1 MPLSSLSFFTPSCRS
16 SEAIGDD
23 GCHRTYYFGHHYL
36 SNTFIASSSSSSS
49 TFHHPASASSP
60 YRYLEVDDTSTLP
73 TPTPGT
79 ISTTYRQ
86 LSTEIIR
93 SLNRNPDPNYR
104 DYFPISSITTT
115 QTQSPTGETS
125 EVGHSSSSSSSS
137 DDDDAAVALKSFLRG
152 TTRNSKSGDDSFA
165 PVELFQAINML
176 QHQVVDNYLD
186 VHLDVSKL
194 NVVVEDD
201 DLSLNGNKEEDH
213 TTNIVINQQ
222 QRNHASISNEGSS
235 NVVNRTSED
244 DDIRDIDMMKRR
256 INDELESVSREDRHS
271 KLRYKVTLEAFNAQ
285 RSIDHGHEHEIL
297 DDAQLIGMFHF
308 LIHNDT
314 LLSYEVLKYYIA
326 RCKYN
331 GGRLVRLDMYQRVIH
346 RLRPMDMLID
356 RTKSE
361 RQSSGGKGPKWI
373 HPKKLIELTLDI
385 ARHIQEEYSTGTKRV
400 YQYILL
406 PELVLALIENTNVD
420 MKYLAVPIMEYIL
433 EHEFPVLNPDL
444 YEYMLSRGRRTTT
457 TRANEFV
464 GGGSRAVV
472 QQQRQYQ
479 HQEQQQQQQQQQQR
493 QEDTSFPYH
502 KVLRELVSSGHVPK
516 AETVANVL
524 KCYFPFHDTH
534 ATSEVL
540 SVIQQLH
547 LNSVKSSP
555 SSPSPSSSS
564 SEDYRIDMGTLE
576 AVSMASARK
585 NVDLALQVWDMVE
598 QFGYSPTAS
607 MFEDVILSFAA
618 TRQDENMYSAL
629 ADMERHGFEP
639 SPLLLKYIALKV
651 SRTDKN
657 IAYSHKLLTWHG
669 NVHLHSKH
677 GMNALLAGYGMK
689 RDINNAFLVFEEF
702 AELHLQPDTNTF
714 TFLMEALYI
723 DTKERFPFKLDQR
736 PQIQI
741 ISPRDVSDVV
751 SAIQIILDAMDS
763 ARVHKTKAFYYEH
776 IRVLYCLGL
785 LEEGK
790 VVLEEAV
797 ATGTHVPMQ
806 TLFMLATRFAHFGD
820 FTNAQAV
827 AGLSN
832 AAGCGDFNRLKNRI
846 KNIESSFNGDVL
858 DH

>member
-1 MPLSSLSFFTPSCRS
+1 VPLSSLSLFTPSCRS

-23 GCHRTYYFGHHYL
+23 GCHRTYFGHHYL
-36 SNTFIASSSSSSS
+36 SNTFITSSSSS
-49 TFHHPASASSP
+49 FHHPASASSP
-60 YRYLEVDDTSTLP
+60 YRYLDVNDTSTLP
-73 TPTPGT
+73 PTPGT

-104 DYFPISSITTT
+104 DYFPISSSITTKT
-115 QTQSPTGETS
+115 TQSPTGETS
-125 EVGHSSSSSSSS
+125 EVDSSSSS
-137 DDDDAAVALKSFLRG
+137 DDAAAVALKSFLRG
-152 TTRNSKSGDDSFA
+152 STRNNKSRDDSFA
-165 PVELFQAINML
+165 PLELFQAINML

-194 NVVVEDD
+194 NVVEDD
-201 DLSLNGNKEEDH
+201 NLSLNGKNKEEDR
-213 TTNIVINQQ
+213 TNIVINQ
-222 QRNHASISNEGSS
+222 QRNHASISNKGLS
-235 NVVNRTSED
+235 NVDRTSED
-244 DDIRDIDMMKRR
+244 NDIRDIDMMKRR
-256 INDELESVSREDRHS
+256 IYDELESVSREDRHS

-285 RSIDHGHEHEIL
+285 RSIDHRHGHEIL

-308 LIHNDT
+308 LVHNDT
-314 LLSYEVLKYYIA
+314 LLGYEVLKYYIA
-326 RCKYN
+326 RCKGN

-346 RLRPMDMLID
+346 RLRPIDMLID
-356 RTKSE
+356 RTKPE
-361 RQSSGGKGPKWI
+361 RQSSGGKGLPKWI
-373 HPKKLIELTLDI
+373 NPKKLIDLTLDI

-420 MKYLAVPIMEYIL
+420 MKSLAVPIMEYIL
-433 EHEFPVLNPDL
+433 RHKFPVLNPDL

-457 TRANEFV
+457 RANEFV
-464 GGGSRAVV
+464 GGGGSREVV
-472 QQQRQYQ
+472 QQQQYQ
-479 HQEQQQQQQQQQQR
+479 HQEQQQQR
-493 QEDTSFPYH
+493 EDTSFPYH

-516 AETVANVL
+516 PETVANVL

-547 LNSVKSSP
+547 LNSIKSS
-555 SSPSPSSSS
+555 SSSPSSSS

-629 ADMERHGFEP
+629 ADMERNGFEP
-639 SPLLLKYIALKV
+639 SPLLLKYIAVKV
-651 SRTDKN
+651 SRTDKT
-657 IAYSHKLLTWHG
+657 IAYSHKLLMWHG

-702 AELHLQPDTNTF
+702 AQLHLQPDTNTF

-723 DTKERFPFKLDQR
+723 DTKERFPFKSEQR
-736 PQIQI
+736 PQI
-741 ISPRDVSDVV
+741 ISPRDVSDVI
-751 SAIQIILDAMDS
+751 SAMQIILDAMDS

-790 VVLEEAV
+790 VVLEEAI

-806 TLFMLATRFAHFGD
+806 TLFMLATRFAHVGD

-827 AGLSN
+827 VGLSN